1 MANYVSKI
9 RAEFDARQASEAM
22 YALSERARGLNK
34 LLAEQRKRWEQA
46 SDQKVKD
53 SIDGNI
59 KRLEAELASVE
70 KLNRTIEKSFTTES
84 AFQQVLT
91 KGTGSMSVSRL
102 EGAQRNARAILRNI
116 NPSDEGALDQLDEA
130 QRVINESGK
139 RLASLKNGFMDAMQ
153 TVQDGVEGKA
163 LPELKRL
170 EAALTEAQKFSVDQN
185 EWNSYA
191 EAIGKVKLE
200 MQSAAVASVQMEEQN
215 AKVAASLKYGFED
228 AYKSFSDGIDQMALP
243 ELNRLEAALTETQKY
258 SFNAE
263 EWQKYGAAIDAVR
276 QKVQG
281 ITGEYLSV
289 KDAMGYAEQISKQ
302 TFTGTI
308 ADLERAKKLLTD
320 YRRTLK
326 QTGEGAAE
334 LKKVDENLEVIER
347 QIKGTYLTT
356 EKFNEILRHPKG
368 KSFEELKNAIEQ
380 AEKQI
385 YSMRRETDEERK
397 AFLALHE
404 QIQGAKD
411 ELKEFGEAQDDAGVG
426 MEELKEKAKQ
436 LAGAYLSLQGLQEV
450 WQANL
455 DLSDQ
460 MAAVRKTT
468 GMTAEQIEMLTER
481 IKEID
486 TRAANEQLMSLA
498 ATAGQ
503 LGLQAEED
511 VLGFTKAANQITVS
525 LDELGDEGVLQL
537 MKVAQVSGALQK
549 EGGDVETT
557 LLKVG
562 SAINELSASSSATA
576 GPITDFIGRVGGVAS
591 TAKMSMSEIAALGA
605 TTDALAISAEL
616 AGTQINVFL
625 GGMQKN
631 TKAVAEL
638 LGVSK
643 DYVQGMLDNG
653 QAMDLFVQI
662 VDKMG
667 TLNANQLDNF
677 LKEMGSSGSRATQV
691 FSTLSKNV
699 DQLRANLE
707 VSNDAYEEGISIT
720 DEYNKVNETAAA
732 KWERLTNKLKEFFVT
747 ADNTSWLSSAIDGVR
762 ELVDLL
768 TEEGPI
774 GSFFRFTLLY
784 LALMK
789 AKWTETIGTALI
801 SLGKY
806 MFATKAAT
814 AATVADT
821 AAKTADTAATGALA
835 TATEAAAVKTNI
847 FAQAWG
853 KLNKVQRANVIMA
866 VATAVL
872 WLGTSLLNTSKK
884 AREAARQLGA
894 LEEAEKKA
902 KEESVK
908 ERAELERLYKATQD
922 QTKSIDERKKALK
935 DMVGDEKYKQYYQN
949 LSNEKD
955 LASAAAKAYGELA
968 TEIIKAAKAR
978 VYQQKIEELA
988 EKNVALEDRIEE
1000 DQRYVNE
1007 RKADY
1012 DRVSTNVAN
1021 TPSAASIYG
1030 TTAAAA
1036 ESHNDGRRQ
1045 FLREY
1050 EQKQQDIIDNQE
1062 QMKQNDA
1069 DILKLETKIKNI
1081 GAKPATEPE
1090 EESDSENN
1098 RKGGNGGGQA
1108 TTTTPSEYNK
1118 MSADQLK
1125 NRKKQMKEFAGSIGT
1140 DADVQSL
1147 LKEDT
1152 ALKKAIEKGMSSDIQ
1167 TVINWYNQER
1177 LKIQDELHARHLTNT
1192 GDFMDPKKQKARKK
1206 MLHDETK
1213 AFLDEIDAYYTE
1225 RKAHI
1230 QEAQTEEGLSEEEAQ
1245 RQIVENEVEW
1255 RQRRM
1260 ELLQM
1265 YGGQSA
1271 KVVGE
1276 EQDAIFRIIADRL
1289 NEDVDY
1295 VKAVYQKTVDTV
1307 KKIGEMNEQGALEAR
1322 EFNSKMDR
1330 QAMQELL
1337 KQQNTTA
1344 KQMQAIHDIIAKER
1358 PYDGIVDN
1366 LRKNLTTMGILFAD
1380 MEKANSEAIKK
1391 GLAKPFDDGQI
1402 VEQRFKRLEFVM
1414 RQVEEA
1420 YDLSITD
1427 LIERMKKEGFGEWAK
1442 AIESD
1447 DQMQQAMLAQLHQ
1460 TYDAVQDAIKKES
1473 SLIKKH
1479 VEMQWADIAKGQT
1492 MSLKDQY
1499 EAAINALGM
1508 QQDSVSRANSLI
1520 GAGEASNRVADKLA
1534 IRQLQ
1539 IKIDMQHH
1547 YYLLMQAEG
1556 QKRLAFL
1563 QEEEARQKRIAEHLK
1578 QQAAAA
1584 KAAGKT
1590 EEAKRKTREAEEALT
1605 ASTLA
1610 NLDAEHL
1617 TTSLNLSKTKEQT
1630 EQMKLQKEIADK
1642 VEEMQNRLYEDLKSW
1657 ADLLTSS
1664 LQGVF
1669 EASHTADREYYNERA
1684 KLDLTGKGGPGAGTY
1699 IVIENEGTEDAKA
1712 RYEYLDER
1720 QALERQR
1727 EIENDNAVAEAW
1739 KKMLDDL
1746 NQKMSDTITDQLN
1759 AMLQAES
1766 IDKNTQAV
1774 IANTAALWAS
1784 TGVEKEETSP
1794 GQPDAMPVQPQPDR
1808 PSAPVEP
1815 MSMPSATPAPAS
1827 TDQENT
1833 IATNANTAALNTL
1846 TQLLGG
1852 QPAAGTAG
1860 TTDTGTVAAGGTPM
1874 PADGEVQAQKPFFQ
1888 MSQEETDLAMERI
1901 QQLWQA
1907 YNDGGVTAL
1916 QEMAATL
1923 AETEGVVLPPWQIT
1937 EEGLE
1942 AAMERMGQLW
1952 QSYAEQGI
1960 EALQMMS
1967 DAMDEMPNKAPNPMQ
1982 VTEEQVETS
1991 IENMQVAYQG
2001 MADASG
2007 AATEKVVADQKKTK
2021 DGQQSSNNQIVK
2033 GSQSAFAKM
2042 TQAANLYG
2050 IAYQAMSNDNIS
2062 AAQKFEMMAVQAA
2075 GQSAIAML
2083 TTDMATSEGK
2093 TAAKLPG
2100 ILGQCIEAAGPY
2112 AGPVLFAVISG
2123 VLGGLLG
2130 LAVSKIA
2137 KSKSTISK
2145 ATGSSASG
2153 GRLSTGMLTYAEG
2166 NVDEFTDPKTL
2177 TPGRSYNVDAADGR
2191 TYRAKYTGTRPQTH
2205 LTGGPEFHLA
2215 GERGREMIIDADTT
2229 RQITMNEA
2237 GIWHAIQTLSGGG
2250 RLRHTQRRG
2259 RGVHAFADG
2268 NMDEFEEIGS
2278 EMGAGDSGMGGM
2290 GTEQMAAFQSSL
2302 DRNNELL
2309 ERALTEGIHA
2319 RFDVYGKGGLIDS
2332 YDQGKKTV
2340 ARHGERY

>member
-9 RAEFDARQASEAM
+9 RAEFDARQATEAM

-70 KLNRTIEKSFTTES
+70 KLNRTIEKSINTES

-228 AYKSFSDGIDQMALP
+228 AYKSFGEGIEQMALP

-258 SFNAE
+258 SVNAE
-263 EWQKYGAAIDAVR
+263 EWQKYGSAIDAVR

-289 KDAMGYAEQISKQ
+289 KDAMGYAEQIGKQ

-320 YRRTLK
+320 YRKTLK

-356 EKFNEILRHPKG
+356 EKFNEILSHPKG

-411 ELKEFGEAQDDAGVG
+411 VLKEFGDAQDDAGIG

-525 LDELGDEGVLQL
+525 LNELGDEGVLQL

-625 GGMQKN
+625 GGMQKD

-643 DYVQGMLDNG
+643 DYVQGMLDSG

-667 TLNANQLDNF
+667 TLNANQLDDF

-747 ADNTSWLSSAIDGVR
+747 ADNTSWLSSTIDGVR
-762 ELVDLL
+762 KLVDLL

-835 TATEAAAVKTNI
+835 SATEAAAVKTNI

-884 AREAARQLGA
+884 AREAARQLGV

-902 KEESVK
+902 KEESIK

-1012 DRVSTNVAN
+1012 NRVSTNVTN
-1021 TPSAASIYG
+1021 TPSAAGIFGS
-1030 TTAAAA
+1030 TAAAA

-1081 GAKPATEPE
+1081 GAKPTTTETE
-1090 EESDSENN
+1090 EESDSK
-1098 RKGGNGGGQA
+1098 KGSGGGGQA

-1125 NRKKQMKEFAGSIGT
+1125 NRKKQMKEFVGSIGT

-1152 ALKKAIEKGMSSDIQ
+1152 ALKKAIEKGMSSDMQ

-1177 LKIQDELHARHLTNT
+1177 LKIQDELHARHLTGT

-1206 MLHDETK
+1206 MLHAETK

-1289 NEDVDY
+1289 DEDVDY

-1420 YDLSITD
+1420 YDLSIND

-1473 SLIKKH
+1473 GLIKKH

-1508 QQDSVSRANSLI
+1508 QEQSVSRANSLI
-1520 GAGEASNRVADKLA
+1520 GAGEASNRVADRLA
-1534 IRQLQ
+1534 IKQLQ

-1563 QEEEARQKRIAEHLK
+1563 QEEEARQKRIAEQLK

-1610 NLDAEHL
+1610 HLDAEHL

-1642 VEEMQNRLYEDLKSW
+1642 VEEMQNRTYEDLKSW

-1664 LQGVF
+1664 LQGVI
-1669 EASHTADREYYNERA
+1669 EASSTADRDYFNERA

-1699 IVIENEGTEDAKA
+1699 IVIDNEGTSDARA
-1712 RYEYLDER
+1712 HYEYLDER

-1727 EIENDNAVAEAW
+1727 EIENDNAVKDAW

-1759 AMLQAES
+1759 AMLQAEN

-1774 IANTAALWAS
+1774 IENTRAIYAS
-1784 TGVEKEETSP
+1784 MGQGGASDFSDASKLKRDKNGMAVDDS
-1794 GQPDAMPVQPQPDR
+1794 GQPIAPIQPAEQTG
-1808 PSAPVEP
+1808 E
-1815 MSMPSATPAPAS
+1815 TPAW
-1827 TDQENT
+1827 
-1833 IATNANTAALNTL
+1833 
-1846 TQLLGG
+1846 
-1852 QPAAGTAG
+1852 
-1860 TTDTGTVAAGGTPM
+1860 
-1874 PADGEVQAQKPFFQ
+1874 KPFWQ
-1888 MSQEETDLAMERI
+1888 MTEEEKAKAVEDMTTMY
-1901 QQLWQA
+1901 QA
-1907 YNDGGVTAL
+1907 NNEIAI
-1916 QEMAATL
+1916 A
-1923 AETEGVVLPPWQIT
+1923 AETEKAAALAEIPGHEPSPTVPLTDEQI
-1937 EEGLE
+1937 
-1942 AAMERMGQLW
+1942 A
-1952 QSYAEQGI
+1952 
-1960 EALQMMS
+1960 
-1967 DAMDEMPNKAPNPMQ
+1967 
-1982 VTEEQVETS
+1982 
-1991 IENMQVAYQG
+1991 
-2001 MADASG
+2001 
-2007 AATEKVVADQKKTK
+2007 AATEKRSLLYGSMMDLSDAYTSKFMENQQKMQRSEQQTDQKMAA
-2021 DGQQSSNNQIVK
+2021 GAQST
-2033 GSQSAFAKM
+2033 FAKM
-2042 TQAANLYG
+2042 AAAANLYG
-2050 IAYQAMSNDNIS
+2050 IAYQTMSNDNLS
-2062 AAQKFEMMAVQAA
+2062 ATQKFEMMAVQAA
-2075 GQSAIAML
+2075 GQSAITML
-2083 TTDMATSEGK
+2083 TTDMAVSEGK
-2093 TAAKLPG
+2093 TQAKMPG

-2137 KSKSTISK
+2137 KSKSTISQ
-2145 ATGSSASG
+2145 ATGSSMSA
-2153 GRLSTGMLTYAEG
+2153 GRLSTGMMTYAEG
-2166 NVDEFTDPKTL
+2166 NVNEFTDPNTL
-2177 TPGRSYNVDAADGR
+2177 TPGRHYNVDGADGK
-2191 TYRAKYTGTRPQTH
+2191 TYRAKYTGNNPKTH
-2205 LTGGPEFHLA
+2205 ITNGPEFHLV
-2215 GERGREMIIDADTT
+2215 GEAGREAIIDAHTT
-2229 RQITMNEA
+2229 RLMQMDDT
-2237 GIWHAIQTLSGGG
+2237 GIWNAIQTLYNGG
-2250 RLRHTQRRG
+2250 RISQVRRRRSG
-2259 RGVHAFADG
+2259 MGVRAFADG
-2268 NMDEFEEIGS
+2268 NLDEFEE
-2278 EMGAGDSGMGGM
+2278 MGSGMGMDGSGTAGM
-2290 GTEQMAAFQSSL
+2290 GTEQMAAFQSSI

-2319 RFDVYGKGGLIDS
+2319 SFDVYGKGGLIDS
-2332 YDQGKKTV
+2332 YDQGKKT
-2340 ARHGERY
+2340 ASRHGEKY

>member
-9 RAEFDARQASEAM
+9 RAEFDARQATEAM

-70 KLNRTIEKSFTTES
+70 KLNRTIEKSINTES

-228 AYKSFSDGIDQMALP
+228 AYKSFSEGIDQMALP

-258 SFNAE
+258 SVNAE

-289 KDAMGYAEQISKQ
+289 KDAMGYAEQIGKQ

-320 YRRTLK
+320 YRKTLK

-356 EKFNEILRHPKG
+356 EKFNEILSHPKG

-411 ELKEFGEAQDDAGVG
+411 VLKEFDDAQDDAGIG
-426 MEELKEKAKQ
+426 MDELKEKAKQ

-643 DYVQGMLDNG
+643 DYVQGMLDSG

-667 TLNANQLDNF
+667 TLNANQLDDF

-747 ADNTSWLSSAIDGVR
+747 ADNTSWLSSTIDGVR
-762 ELVDLL
+762 KLVDLL

-835 TATEAAAVKTNI
+835 SATEAAAVKTNI

-902 KEESVK
+902 KEESIK

-968 TEIIKAAKAR
+968 SEIIKAAKAR

-1012 DRVSTNVAN
+1012 NRVSTNVTN
-1021 TPSAASIYG
+1021 TPSAAGIFGS
-1030 TTAAAA
+1030 TAAAA

-1081 GAKPATEPE
+1081 GAKPTTTETE
-1090 EESDSENN
+1090 EESDSK
-1098 RKGGNGGGQA
+1098 KGSGGGGQA
-1108 TTTTPSEYNK
+1108 TITTPSEYNK

-1125 NRKKQMKEFAGSIGT
+1125 NRKKQMKEFVGSIGT

-1152 ALKKAIEKGMSSDIQ
+1152 ALKKAIEKGMSSDMQ

-1177 LKIQDELHARHLTNT
+1177 LKIQDELHARHLTNS

-1206 MLHDETK
+1206 MLHAETK

-1289 NEDVDY
+1289 DEDVDY

-1337 KQQNTTA
+1337 KQQNTAA

-1420 YDLSITD
+1420 YDLSIND

-1473 SLIKKH
+1473 GLIKKH

-1508 QQDSVSRANSLI
+1508 QEQSVSRANSLI
-1520 GAGEASNRVADKLA
+1520 GAGEASNRVADRLA
-1534 IRQLQ
+1534 IKQLQ

-1563 QEEEARQKRIAEHLK
+1563 QEEEARQKRIAEQLK

-1610 NLDAEHL
+1610 HLDAEHL

-1642 VEEMQNRLYEDLKSW
+1642 VEEMQNRTYEDLKSW

-1664 LQGVF
+1664 LQGVM
-1669 EASHTADREYYNERA
+1669 EASNTADRDYYNERA
-1684 KLDLTGKGGPGAGTY
+1684 KLNLTGKGGPGAGTY
-1699 IVIENEGTEDAKA
+1699 IVIDNEGTSDASA
-1712 RYEYLDER
+1712 HYEYLDER

-1727 EIENDNAVAEAW
+1727 EIENDNAVKDAW

-1759 AMLQAES
+1759 AMLQAEN

-1774 IANTAALWAS
+1774 IENTRAIYAS
-1784 TGVEKEETSP
+1784 MGQGGASDFSDASKLKRDKNGMAVDDN
-1794 GQPDAMPVQPQPDR
+1794 GQPIAPIQPAEQTG
-1808 PSAPVEP
+1808 E
-1815 MSMPSATPAPAS
+1815 TPAW
-1827 TDQENT
+1827 
-1833 IATNANTAALNTL
+1833 
-1846 TQLLGG
+1846 
-1852 QPAAGTAG
+1852 
-1860 TTDTGTVAAGGTPM
+1860 
-1874 PADGEVQAQKPFFQ
+1874 KPFWQ
-1888 MSQEETDLAMERI
+1888 MTEEEKAKAVEDMTTMY
-1901 QQLWQA
+1901 QA
-1907 YNDGGVTAL
+1907 NNEIAI
-1916 QEMAATL
+1916 A
-1923 AETEGVVLPPWQIT
+1923 AETEK
-1937 EEGLE
+1937 
-1942 AAMERMGQLW
+1942 AAAL
-1952 QSYAEQGI
+1952 AEIPGYTPSPLAI
-1960 EALQMMS
+1960 
-1967 DAMDEMPNKAPNPMQ
+1967 
-1982 VTEEQVETS
+1982 TEEQVDAVGEKLNALNEKE
-1991 IENMQVAYQG
+1991 IEASKVKTDAILANQQKVKQG
-2001 MADASG
+2001 GLQTDQQMTKSSKASF
-2007 AATEKVVADQKKTK
+2007 AA
-2021 DGQQSSNNQIVK
+2021 
-2033 GSQSAFAKM
+2033 M
-2042 TQAANLYG
+2042 TAAANMYG
-2050 IAYQAMSNDNIS
+2050 IAYQAMSNENLS
-2062 AAQKFEMMAVQAA
+2062 TTQKVEMMMVQAA
-2075 GQSAIAML
+2075 GQAAISML
-2083 TTDMATSEGK
+2083 TASMAASTGE
-2093 TAAKLPG
+2093 TAANAPAWMSKFLKD
-2100 ILGQCIEAAGPY
+2100 LGPY
-2112 AGPVLFAVISG
+2112 AGPVAIG
-2123 VLGGLLG
+2123 VFTALLGGLMG
-2130 LAVSKIA
+2130 IATSKIA
-2137 KSKSTISK
+2137 KSKSEIAQ
-2145 ATGSSASG
+2145 ATGASMSA
-2153 GRLSTGMLTYAEG
+2153 GRLSTGMMTYAEG
-2166 NVDEFTDPKTL
+2166 NVNEFTDPNTL
-2177 TPGRSYNVDAADGR
+2177 TPGRHYNVDGADGK
-2191 TYRAKYTGTRPQTH
+2191 TYRAKYTGNNPKTH
-2205 LTGGPEFHLA
+2205 ITNGPEFHLV
-2215 GERGREMIIDADTT
+2215 GEAGREAIIDAHTT
-2229 RQITMNEA
+2229 RLMQMDDT
-2237 GIWHAIQTLSGGG
+2237 GIWNAIQTLYNGG
-2250 RLRHTQRRG
+2250 RISQVRRRRSG
-2259 RGVHAFADG
+2259 MGMRAFAGG
-2268 NMDEFEEIGS
+2268 NLDEFEE
-2278 EMGAGDSGMGGM
+2278 MGSGMGMDGSGTAGM
-2290 GTEQMAAFQSSL
+2290 GTEQMAAFQSSI

-2319 RFDVYGKGGLIDS
+2319 SFDVYGKGGLIDS
-2332 YDQGKKTV
+2332 YDQGKKT
-2340 ARHGERY
+2340 ASRHGEKY

>member
-9 RAEFDARQASEAM
+9 RAEFDARQATEAM

-46 SDQKVKD
+46 NDQKVKD
-53 SIDGNI
+53 SIDGSI

-70 KLNRTIEKSFTTES
+70 KLNRTIEKSINTES

-228 AYKSFSDGIDQMALP
+228 AYKSFGEGIEQMALP

-258 SFNAE
+258 SVNAE

-289 KDAMGYAEQISKQ
+289 KDAMGYAEQIGKQ

-397 AFLALHE
+397 AFLTLHE

-411 ELKEFGEAQDDAGVG
+411 VLKEFGDAQDDAGVG

-511 VLGFTKAANQITVS
+511 VFGFTKAANQITVS
-525 LDELGDEGVLQL
+525 LNELGDEGVLQL

-549 EGGDVETT
+549 ESGDVETT
-557 LLKVG
+557 MLKVG
-562 SAINELSASSSATA
+562 SAINELSAAGSAAA

-667 TLNANQLDNF
+667 TLNANQLDDF

-762 ELVDLL
+762 KLVDLL

-789 AKWTETIGTALI
+789 AKWTETIGTAII

-821 AAKTADTAATGALA
+821 AAKTADTAATGALGA
-835 TATEAAAVKTNI
+835 ATEKAAVKTNI

-902 KEESVK
+902 KEESIR

-1012 DRVSTNVAN
+1012 NRVSTNVAN
-1021 TPSAASIYG
+1021 TPSAAGIFG

-1081 GAKPATEPE
+1081 GAKPTTTETE
-1090 EESDSENN
+1090 EESDSNN
-1098 RKGGNGGGQA
+1098 KRKGDGGGGQA
-1108 TTTTPSEYNK
+1108 ITTTPSEYNK

-1125 NRKKQMKEFAGSIGT
+1125 NRKKQMKEFVGSIGT

-1152 ALKKAIEKGMSSDIQ
+1152 ALKKAIEKGMSSDMQ

-1177 LKIQDELHARHLTNT
+1177 MKIQDELHARHLTNA
-1192 GDFMDPKKQKARKK
+1192 GDFMDPKKQKNAHKQFQN
-1206 MLHDETK
+1206 EVK
-1213 AFLDEIDAYYTE
+1213 AYLEELDAYYTE
-1225 RKAHI
+1225 RNQKI
-1230 QEAQTEEGLSEEEAQ
+1230 QDARNNEEITEGEAWRRTIKNETEWHNRRAELQKLYAEKGA
-1245 RQIVENEVEW
+1245 EVT
-1255 RQRRM
+1255 
-1260 ELLQM
+1260 
-1265 YGGQSA
+1265 
-1271 KVVGE
+1271 KE
-1276 EQDAIFRIIADRL
+1276 EQDAIFAIIAERTGDD
-1289 NEDVDY
+1289 E
-1295 VKAVYQKTVDTV
+1295 KFIQQMIQKT
-1307 KKIGEMNEQGALEAR
+1307 IGFAKEIEKTGEKGADMVRKWRADLGLGWE
-1322 EFNSKMDR
+1322 KDY
-1330 QAMQELL
+1330 L
-1337 KQQNTTA
+1337 KSAQSIG
-1344 KQMQAIHDIIAKER
+1344 KQMKFIEDTLAKER
-1358 PYDGIVDN
+1358 PYDGITKNLQENLDKMGVLAAQYKRINDELEAAGKEKKYSDAEITAQTYKEMAFYLRQAEDAWSIDIDELLRRMAEEGMTTTAEEISKSDMLKQAVMGQ
-1366 LRKNLTTMGILFAD
+1366 LRK
-1380 MEKANSEAIKK
+1380 
-1391 GLAKPFDDGQI
+1391 
-1402 VEQRFKRLEFVM
+1402 
-1414 RQVEEA
+1414 
-1420 YDLSITD
+1420 
-1427 LIERMKKEGFGEWAK
+1427 
-1442 AIESD
+1442 
-1447 DQMQQAMLAQLHQ
+1447 
-1460 TYDAVQDAIKKES
+1460 TYQEVQDAVKKEASQIKKD
-1473 SLIKKH
+1473 
-1479 VEMQWADIAKGQT
+1479 VDIIWNDDTRGPGG
-1492 MSLKDQY
+1492 MSMK
-1499 EAAINALGM
+1499 AAYDKAIARLGM

-1520 GAGEASNRVADKLA
+1520 GAGPASDNVAA
-1534 IRQLQ
+1534 
-1539 IKIDMQHH
+1539 
-1547 YYLLMQAEG
+1547 
-1556 QKRLAFL
+1556 RLAMRQIEVQMRMQKAQYDMYRVQASQRITAL
-1563 QEEEARQKRIAEHLK
+1563 KAEAAEHERIAKQMKQEGNIMEEARQRTLATNALRDAENVKRSL
-1578 QQAAAA
+1578 
-1584 KAAGKT
+1584 GLT
-1590 EEAKRKTREAEEALT
+1590 LAEET
-1605 ASTLA
+1605 KKEEEQK
-1610 NLDAEHL
+1610 AEL
-1617 TTSLNLSKTKEQT
+1617 LKIQE
-1630 EQMKLQKEIADK
+1630 EI
-1642 VEEMQNRLYEDLKSW
+1642 QNRLYEDLKSW

-1664 LQGVF
+1664 LQGVI
-1669 EASHTADREYYNERA
+1669 EASGTADRDYYNERA
-1684 KLDLTGKGGPGAGTY
+1684 KLNLMGKGGPGAGTY
-1699 IVIENEGTEDAKA
+1699 IVIDNEGTSDARA
-1712 RYEYLDER
+1712 HYEYLDER

-1727 EIENDNAVAEAW
+1727 EIENDNAVKDAW

-1774 IANTAALWAS
+1774 IENTKALWAQLGQGS
-1784 TGVEKEETSP
+1784 ASDFSDASKLKRDKNGMAVDDN
-1794 GQPDAMPVQPQPDR
+1794 GQPIAPIQPAEQTG
-1808 PSAPVEP
+1808 E
-1815 MSMPSATPAPAS
+1815 TPAW
-1827 TDQENT
+1827 
-1833 IATNANTAALNTL
+1833 
-1846 TQLLGG
+1846 
-1852 QPAAGTAG
+1852 
-1860 TTDTGTVAAGGTPM
+1860 
-1874 PADGEVQAQKPFFQ
+1874 KPFWQ
-1888 MSQEETDLAMERI
+1888 MTEEEKAKAVEDMTTMY
-1901 QQLWQA
+1901 QA
-1907 YNDGGVTAL
+1907 NNEIAI
-1916 QEMAATL
+1916 A
-1923 AETEGVVLPPWQIT
+1923 AETEKAAALAEIPGYTPSPSMPLTDEQI
-1937 EEGLE
+1937 
-1942 AAMERMGQLW
+1942 A
-1952 QSYAEQGI
+1952 
-1960 EALQMMS
+1960 
-1967 DAMDEMPNKAPNPMQ
+1967 
-1982 VTEEQVETS
+1982 
-1991 IENMQVAYQG
+1991 
-2001 MADASG
+2001 
-2007 AATEKVVADQKKTK
+2007 AATEKRSLLYGSMIDLSDTYTSKFMENQQKMQRSEQQTDQKMVT
-2021 DGQQSSNNQIVK
+2021 GAQST
-2033 GSQSAFAKM
+2033 FAKM
-2042 TQAANLYG
+2042 TAAANLYG
-2050 IAYQAMSNDNIS
+2050 AAYQTMSNNNLS
-2062 AAQKFEMMAVQAA
+2062 AAQKFEMLALQAA
-2075 GQSAIAML
+2075 GQAAMSML
-2083 TTDMATSEGK
+2083 TMDLAKEEGK
-2093 TAAKLPG
+2093 TTMMMPG
-2100 ILGQCIEAAGPY
+2100 ILGKLFGEMPYPAAI
-2112 AGPVLFAVISG
+2112 ATFAVITA
-2123 VLGGLLG
+2123 LMGGLMG
-2130 LAVSKIA
+2130 LAVSQVT
-2137 KSKSTISK
+2137 KSKSQISQ
-2145 ATGSSASG
+2145 ATGSSMSA
-2153 GRLSTGMLTYAEG
+2153 GRLSTGMMTYKEG
-2166 NVDEFTDPKTL
+2166 NVNEFTDPNTL

-2191 TYRAKYTGTRPQTH
+2191 TYRAKYTGTNPRTH
-2205 LTGGPEFHLA
+2205 LTSGPEFHLV
-2215 GERGREMIIDADTT
+2215 GEAGREAIIDAHTT
-2229 RQITMNEA
+2229 RLMQMDDT
-2237 GIWHAIQTLSGGG
+2237 GIWNAIQTLYNGG
-2250 RLRHTQRRG
+2250 RISQVRRRRSG
-2259 RGVHAFADG
+2259 MGVRAFAGG
-2268 NMDEFEEIGS
+2268 NLDDFEEMGS
-2278 EMGAGDSGMGGM
+2278 ELGVGDSGMAGM
-2290 GTEQMAAFQSSL
+2290 GTEQMAAFQSSIE
-2302 DRNNELL
+2302 RNNELL

-2332 YDQGKKTV
+2332 YDQGKK
-2340 ARHGERY
+2340 AASRHGEKY